1 MVRRHLNPE
10 VVWKSDRVHLLGL
23 AVKVGFTNYIWGQL
37 AAKEVVR

>member
-23 AVKVGFTNYIWGQL
+23 AVRVGYTELFWRSLIRRGIVT
-37 AAKEVVR
+37 

>member
-23 AVKVGFTNYIWGQL
+23 AVTVGYTDYFWGQL
-37 AAKEVVR
+37 ESKEVF

>member
-23 AVKVGFTNYIWGQL
+23 AVRVGYTAGRL
-37 AAKEVVR
+37 